1 MHAKSR
7 LLFHLAFL
15 LYGILALIGVY
26 MPWQHIGE
34 VTVQGGQILE
44 GRILMGCL
52 FVTLFFT
59 SFNLFS
65 RSHLL
70 WPVSLSSAAGLAS
83 CAYYYHKITSSGA
96 FLENLAKELDVKVR
110 LDSAGFAPG
119 FYLSLGFTAL
129 LFLLSTAVFLV
140 ALRRKEGRGGER
152 NRPR

>member
-1 MHAKSR
+1 
-7 LLFHLAFL
+7 
-15 LYGILALIGVY
+15 
-26 MPWQHIGE
+26 
-34 VTVQGGQILE
+34 
-44 GRILMGCL
+44 MGCL
-52 FVTLFFT
+52 FVNLFFA

-65 RSHLL
+65 RSSLL
-70 WPVSLSSAAGLAS
+70 WPVSLSSATGLAS